1 MAMKITPH
9 SGFQLV
15 IFTYWRVFLL
25 QLIIMFITIGYFYN
39 ANRGVSK
46 FIAILWSV
54 VSFILWIVGSFVFAG
69 DYELLFGVFLQI
81 GLVSINYY
89 YLHKI
94 ENSRLLVRIQK
105 IFYDDFSKNF
115 VFNYSLSKQTS
126 KDLSIRIFDSKDNF
140 LYDIMIDNRFEGNY
154 EVSCSAE
161 NFGSANYY
169 TTIGPAGS
177 TKIMDKRNFSYI
189 KNSRVS
195 LF

>member
-1 MAMKITPH
+1 
-9 SGFQLV
+9 
-15 IFTYWRVFLL
+15 
-25 QLIIMFITIGYFYN
+25 MFISIGYFFN

-54 VSFILWIVGSFVFAG
+54 GSFIVWILGSFLFTG
-69 DYELLFGVFLQI
+69 DYELLLSSFLQI
-81 GLVSINYY
+81 GLVALNYY
-89 YLHKI
+89 YLHNV
-94 ENSRLLVRIQK
+94 EHNRLIVRIEK

-115 VFNYSLSKQTS
+115 IFNYSLSKKTS

-140 LYDIMIDNRFEGNY
+140 LYDILIDNRFEGNY
-154 EVSCSAE
+154 DVSCSAE

-169 TTIGPAGS
+169 ATIGSSS
-177 TKIMDKRNFSYI
+177 TTKTMDKRNFSYI